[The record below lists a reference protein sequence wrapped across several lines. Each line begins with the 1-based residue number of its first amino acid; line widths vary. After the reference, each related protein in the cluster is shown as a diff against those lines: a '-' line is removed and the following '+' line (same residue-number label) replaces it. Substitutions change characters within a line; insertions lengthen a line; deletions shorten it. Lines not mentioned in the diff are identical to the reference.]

1 MADAAVD
8 GSTVA
13 ATGFAWDDPGMSRT
27 VGRPGPVGRRRLLLA
42 LTLLAGAGSAFTVAA
57 SGAAVER
64 TFAAA
69 HAAAQS
75 TMSVAVPL
83 FGILLAGDLRRSRS
97 RSSAGTYGAALAV
110 AVAVFGMAVSALA
123 VAVLAAGPAETRWGY
138 SGTAAL
144 GGLLVQALAALVG
157 VGLGL
162 LLRPPFVAFV
172 ASAVVPLG
180 LWWLLGTVAVL
191 RPWQDWLTPYA
202 NARHLLS
209 GDMTTLQWAQ
219 SVVVLVLWGGGPTVW
234 GLRRLRRQA
243 SESAAPAASI

>member
-1 MADAAVD
+1 MADAAVA

-13 ATGFAWDDPGMSRT
+13 PSGFAWDDPGMSRT
-27 VGRPGPVGRRRLLLA
+27 VGRSGPVGRRRLLLA
-42 LTLLAGAGSAFTVAA
+42 LTLLAGAGSAFVVAA
-57 SGAAVER
+57 SGPTGDR
-64 TFAAA
+64 TFVAA

-75 TMSVAVPL
+75 AMSVAVPL

-97 RSSAGTYGAALAV
+97 RSPAGTYGAALAV
-110 AVAVFGMAVSALA
+110 ATAVALIGVAVSALA
-123 VAVLAAGPAETRWGY
+123 VAVLAAGPAQTRWAH

-162 LLRPPFVAFV
+162 LLRMRFVAFV

-180 LWWLLGTVAVL
+180 LWWLLGAVAAL
-191 RPWQDWLTPYA
+191 RAWQDWLTPYA

-209 GDMTTLQWAQ
+209 GDMSALQWAQ
-219 SVVVLVLWGGGPTVW
+219 SAVVLVLWGGGLTVW
-234 GLRRLRRQA
+234 GLRRRRT
-243 SESAAPAASI
+243 